1 MILNCR
7 SLIGIW
13 DMESEDTD
21 TAVWSTD
28 AFHAYCE
35 RSASSRLSQLHTLR
49 FSNSLLFRIRNH
61 QQSTGPNKKSTAG
74 FSRSKGLITRIHIYR
89 GYAGDA
95 FVLSFPHR
103 CTIAGIR
110 FIFDNTPSHVRD
122 NVSSNAIEHTGPLP
136 LKHGRGEN
144 KCKRDLQFGALAYE
158 RASQG

>member
-1 MILNCR
+1 
-7 SLIGIW
+7 
-13 DMESEDTD
+13 MESEDTED
-21 TAVWSTD
+21 TVVWSTD
-28 AFHAYCE
+28 AFHAYRE
-35 RSASSRLSQLHTLR
+35 HSATSRLSQLHTLP

-61 QQSTGPNKKSTAG
+61 QQSTGPNKKY
-74 FSRSKGLITRIHIYR
+74 SRIQSQQGLITRIHIYR
-89 GYAGDA
+89 GYAGDG